1 MCAYNDADDE
11 DDENDD
17 DDDDND
23 EGGVVTTARR
33 PATLLQRGVQRYCP
47 CRMTG
52 CARAFAAHPGPLK
65 EPSSPH
71 SDEDEDDDDDDYDD
85 DDDHDDDHVFFWAR
99 RAAVLSHNAAY
110 RGYAPAG

>member
-65 EPSSPH
+65 EPLLPLPDNAMCGGLGPRTAGLVGSHPH
-71 SDEDEDDDDDDYDD
+71 DQQTQQQS
-85 DDDHDDDHVFFWAR
+85 
-99 RAAVLSHNAAY
+99 
-110 RGYAPAG
+110 

>member
-52 CARAFAAHPGPLK
+52 CARAFAAHPGPLE
-65 EPSSPH
+65 EPPLPLLDNAMCGGLRPH
-71 SDEDEDDDDDDYDD
+71 TAGLFGSHP
-85 DDDHDDDHVFFWAR
+85 HDQQTQQQ
-99 RAAVLSHNAAY
+99 
-110 RGYAPAG
+110 P